1 MTEVGKLR
9 RLCYRHCMPV
19 AQPALTPTMPIFLS
33 RLPRLLPLLLLVLS
47 LACPCGRA
55 AETATAYT
63 VPVAPWTFPDDPA
76 RGVASEYLRHLF
88 ASARVPMQ
96 FGTLPYVRVI
106 NGLRDGSNVAA
117 MLIPDAERDTF
128 ALRLCQVTT
137 IRSGILYK
145 KARFNSL
152 RASGPDLALD
162 QNGLNGLHALHGLTI
177 GIQRGTHALA
187 KLEKVPGI
195 HLYSVRSV
203 EQGLKM
209 LKMDRIDATFLSSPG
224 KESILRSSGLTP
236 ADYDW
241 LEVDVAPVVIYISRK
256 AALAADG
263 AALQR
268 LRSAC
273 SGSARAKMDELMRQ
287 YR

>member
-1 MTEVGKLR
+1 
-9 RLCYRHCMPV
+9 
-19 AQPALTPTMPIFLS
+19 MPIFLP
-33 RLPRLLPLLLLVLS
+33 RPLRLLLTLLLVLG
-47 LACPCGRA
+47 LASPSVRA

-88 ASARVPMQ
+88 ASANIPMQ

-117 MLIPDAERDTF
+117 MLIPDAERDAF

-145 KARFNSL
+145 KARFNTL
-152 RASGPDLALD
+152 LASGPGPAHEPG
-162 QNGLNGLHALHGLTI
+162 GLNGLHALQGLTI
-177 GIQRGTHALA
+177 GIQRGTHALD

-224 KESILRSSGLTP
+224 KEIMLRANGLKP
-236 ADYDW
+236 AEYDW

-256 AALAADG
+256 AALAADDR
-263 AALQR
+263 ALQR

-273 SGSARAKMDELMRQ
+273 SGSSRQKMEELMRT
-287 YR
+287 YH

>member
-1 MTEVGKLR
+1 
-9 RLCYRHCMPV
+9 
-19 AQPALTPTMPIFLS
+19 MPIFL
-33 RLPRLLPLLLLVLS
+33 LRLLTLLPTLLLVQGLTS
-47 LACPCGRA
+47 PCTRA

-76 RGVASEYLRHLF
+76 RGVASEYLRYLF
-88 ASARVPMQ
+88 ASANIPMQ
-96 FGTLPYVRVI
+96 FDTLPYVRVI

-117 MLIPDAERDTF
+117 MLIPDAERDAF

-137 IRSGILYK
+137 IRSGILFK

-152 RASGPDLALD
+152 RASGPDATHD
-162 QNGLNGLHALHGLTI
+162 PGDLNGLHALHGLTI
-177 GIQRGTHALA
+177 GVQRGTHALD

-195 HLYSVRSV
+195 RLYSVRSV

-209 LKMDRIDATFLSSPG
+209 LQMDRIDATFLSSPG
-224 KESILRSSGLTP
+224 KEIMLRASGLTP

-256 AALAADG
+256 AALASDG

-268 LRSAC
+268 LRTAC
-273 SGSARAKMDELMRQ
+273 NGNARKKMDELMRK
-287 YR
+287 YH